1 MKLTKEQQQEIK
13 NQQSQESKTKRVSA
27 PELEK
32 VLYEAMPVLDHGF
45 IRVVDYMGDDTSL
58 FPNVAIFTSVASMVW

>member
-13 NQQSQESKTKRVSA
+13 NQQSQAIITKRVTVA

-32 VLYEAMPVLDHGF
+32 ILYEAIPALDHGF
-45 IRVVDYMGDDTSL
+45 VRVVDYMGDDTSI
-58 FPNVAIFTSVASMVW
+58 VQVS